1 MVMTVWLLEPAMSY
15 ADPTP
20 YFMPP
25 KAKQVVPMS
34 SELSSKAGFEGFSG
48 VIEKKRR
55 DITPQ
60 AQWLPSDLSQLS
72 KIGPLDIERASQSPL
87 LEEKGITTTFSYPVK
102 SLPGVDLTASF
113 FGGHRDTIQG
123 AAGGSAAVTGG
134 VRIRW

>member
-1 MVMTVWLLEPAMSY
+1 MTLWLLEPAMSY
-15 ADPTP
+15 GDPTT

-25 KAKQVVPMS
+25 KAKEVLPMP
-34 SELSSKAGFEGFSG
+34 SELSIKAGFQDFRG

-55 DITPQ
+55 DITPK

-72 KIGPLDIERASQSPL
+72 KIGPLDIERATQSPL
-87 LEEKGITTTFSYPVK
+87 IEEKGITTTFSYPVK

-134 VRIRW
+134 VRIHW

>member
-1 MVMTVWLLEPAMSY
+1 
-15 ADPTP
+15 
-20 YFMPP
+20 MP
-25 KAKQVVPMS
+25 
-34 SELSSKAGFEGFSG
+34 SELSSKAGFQDFRT

-55 DITPQ
+55 NITPK
-60 AQWLPSDLSQLS
+60 AQWLPADLSQLS

>member
-1 MVMTVWLLEPAMSY
+1 MVVTLWLLEPVMSY

-25 KAKQVVPMS
+25 KAKQVLPNS
-34 SELSSKAGFEGFSG
+34 SELSSEAGSQGFRG
-48 VIEKKRR
+48 LIEKRNR
-55 DITPQ
+55 DATPE
-60 AQWLPSDLSQLS
+60 AQWLPLDLSRLS

-87 LEEKGITTTFSYPVK
+87 IEEKGITTTFSYPVK

-123 AAGGSAAVTGG
+123 AAEGSAAVTGG

>member
-1 MVMTVWLLEPAMSY
+1 MTLWLLEPAMSY

-25 KAKQVVPMS
+25 KEKQVLPMP
-34 SELSSKAGFEGFSG
+34 SELSSKAGFQYLRGI
-48 VIEKKRR
+48 VEKKSR
-55 DITPQ
+55 DITPK
-60 AQWLPSDLSQLS
+60 AQWLPLDLSQLS

-87 LEEKGITTTFSYPVK
+87 TEEKGVTTTFSYPVK
-102 SLPGVDLTASF
+102 SLPGVDLTARF

-123 AAGGSAAVTGG
+123 AAGGAAAVTGG

>member
-1 MVMTVWLLEPAMSY
+1 MVVTLWLFEPAMSY

-25 KAKQVVPMS
+25 KAQQVLPMP
-34 SELSSKAGFEGFSG
+34 SELSSKAGFQGFRG
-48 VIEKKRR
+48 VIEKKRS
-55 DITPQ
+55 DITPK
-60 AQWLPSDLSQLS
+60 AQWLPADLSQLS